1 VVQASLRVRHREA
14 NQQSSPRLLW
24 VVIATFL
31 VALLAYSQAVAYF
44 GNESFHLLAAQLI
57 NTGKKPYL
65 DFFYQHPP
73 LFIYLNAAWM
83 RVFGESWRSAHALSA
98 LLAGGCIAVT
108 AVYVYNRLGSTRWRL
123 AISAMTAALLGLN
136 FYLIAFGTVA
146 LPFGLCLLLTVVSFR
161 LTVDAVH
168 RPGALL
174 PILAGLACGA
184 SAASSLLTAPVV
196 LVLAVWLAKYDQ
208 TGQRLKKCLS
218 LIAGAAIPFVPLMWL
233 GLLAP
238 RQAFFDVVEY
248 HLFHRV
254 GSEGNMI
261 RWNLREI
268 LDWFGSLQGFL
279 LTALSV
285 IGLGF
290 TIKRSEPEHNSRKPE
305 FYLCAWLTIVLS
317 VYLAVP
323 RPTFSF
329 YYVLVTPF
337 VGILAAMGLNAIGT
351 MGWFSKRRFQVMT
364 ALAIVYL
371 TGLGWQLYKMRREI
385 FQADHKVI
393 EAIARDVDRVTPRDA
408 WLFAFEQ
415 VYFEAR
421 RTPPPG
427 MENAFDPNSP
437 RDEFLAENRFETVCM
452 MARDSRIQ
460 AFNLFD
466 RYAKN
471 KAFVTPNFTVYLF
484 WDRNEQAGTPVR

>member
-1 VVQASLRVRHREA
+1 MRHTETKRRL
-14 NQQSSPRLLW
+14 SPRLLW
-24 VVIATFL
+24 VVVATL
-31 VALLAYSQAVAYF
+31 LIALLVYSQAVAYF
-44 GNESFHLLAAQLI
+44 GNESFHLLAAQLV
-57 NTGKKPYL
+57 NSGKKPYL

-83 RVFGESWRSAHALSA
+83 RVFGETWRSAHVLSA

-108 AVYVYNRLGSTRWRL
+108 AAYVYKRFSSTRWRL

-136 FYLIAFGTVA
+136 FYVIAFGTVG

-161 LTVDAVH
+161 LTVEAVH
-168 RPGALL
+168 RPGALF
-174 PILAGLACGA
+174 PMLAGLASGA
-184 SAASSLLTAPVV
+184 SASSLLLTAPVV
-196 LVLAVWLAKYDQ
+196 LVLMVWLVKYDR
-208 TGQRLKKCLS
+208 TGHRLKKCFSFLV
-218 LIAGAAIPFVPLMWL
+218 GAAIPFIPLMWL

-238 RQAFFDVVEY
+238 RQTFFDIVEY

-268 LDWFGSLQGFL
+268 LDWFGSIQGFV

-285 IGLGF
+285 IGLAF
-290 TIKRSEPEHNSRKPE
+290 TIKRDDEHGPNSRKPE

-317 VYLAVP
+317 IYLAVP

-337 VGILAAMGLNAIGT
+337 VCILAALGLNAIGE
-351 MGWFSKRRFQVMT
+351 MDWFSKRKLRVMT
-364 ALAIVYL
+364 ALGLLYL
-371 TGLGWQLYKMRREI
+371 IGLGWEVYRMRREI
-385 FQADHKVI
+385 FHADHKVM
-393 EAIARDVDRVTPRDA
+393 EAIARDVNQVTPPDG

-415 VYFEAR
+415 VYLEAR

-427 MENAFDPNSP
+427 MENGFDPNSP
-437 RDEFLAENRFETVCM
+437 RDRFLAENRFATVCM
-452 MARDSRIQ
+452 MAGDPRIQ
-460 AFNLFD
+460 ALNLFE
-466 RYAKN
+466 RYARN
-471 KAFVTPNFTVYLF
+471 KAIVAPNFTVYLF
-484 WDRNEQAGTPVR
+484 WDLTDPAGTPVR